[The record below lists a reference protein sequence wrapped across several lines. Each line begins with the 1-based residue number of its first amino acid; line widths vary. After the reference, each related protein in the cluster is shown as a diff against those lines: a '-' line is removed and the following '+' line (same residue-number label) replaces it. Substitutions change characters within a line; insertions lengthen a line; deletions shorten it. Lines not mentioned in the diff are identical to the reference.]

1 MTNYFKYQKKI
12 YCEDTGETCIGY
24 VKYLQSKHWQNLR
37 DRLIGDKKVCAGCG
51 YVVPVVQLHHM
62 TYERLGHEL
71 DSDLAVLC
79 PKCHD
84 LVHDAKSQHQTNKP
98 KGKKRKGGKKS
109 KKKFCGN
116 CRSYSEKVNMMNTQN
131 LTFGEF
137 LQRKR
142 EEKQITLRKMAEM
155 LHVSAPYLSDIE
167 KGRRNP
173 PEMEKLE
180 QISQILLLTDEEKS
194 AMLDLAGKMR
204 NSVAPDLPEYIIGRD
219 YVSAALRTARD
230 LDAGEAEWM
239 RFVDELKKRKG

>member
-1 MTNYFKYQKKI
+1 M
-12 YCEDTGETCIGY
+12 
-24 VKYLQSKHWQNLR
+24 
-37 DRLIGDKKVCAGCG
+37 
-51 YVVPVVQLHHM
+51 
-62 TYERLGHEL
+62 
-71 DSDLAVLC
+71 
-79 PKCHD
+79 
-84 LVHDAKSQHQTNKP
+84 
-98 KGKKRKGGKKS
+98 
-109 KKKFCGN
+109 
-116 CRSYSEKVNMMNTQN
+116 SEKVNIMNTQN

-142 EEKQITLRKMAEM
+142 EEKQITLRKMAEK
-155 LHVSAPYLSDIE
+155 LHMSAPYLSDIE

-180 QISQILLLTDEEKS
+180 LIANILLLTDEEKS

-204 NSVAPDLPEYIIGRD
+204 NSVAPDLPEYIMGRD